1 MAESK
6 RGKAAKSSNGGKN
19 GRENKASNT
28 AGKVSY
34 ETVRLCSVA
43 VHGKWKDVFAPV
55 LKGFPYNIQ
64 SKEGGGDSGNGMTA
78 VTTWRRKIM
87 P

>member
-1 MAESK
+1 MAVK
-6 RGKAAKSSNGGKN
+6 
-19 GRENKASNT
+19 KASNT

-55 LKGFPYNIQ
+55 LKGFPYDIQ
-64 SKEGGGDSGNGMTA
+64 SKEGGGEIAAAAMRMTA
-78 VTTWRRKIM
+78 LTMTRRRKIM

>member
-1 MAESK
+1 M
-6 RGKAAKSSNGGKN
+6 AAK
-19 GRENKASNT
+19 KASKT

-55 LKGFPYNIQ
+55 LKVFPYDIQ
-64 SKEGGGDSGNGMTA
+64 SKEGAG
-78 VTTWRRKIM
+78 R
-87 P
+87 